1 MRTIRR
7 VGGMAVAGLLL
18 SSMIGGPSASAETKV
33 TSPETFVGSAAGRA
47 LSLKIGSSLSASS
60 GVSSAKLDSTL
71 KSLAEGAGTLG
82 LPVVGGANT
91 TKAEV
96 LGDNT
101 KDSKPQACANP
112 DLPEPL
118 KSTLASL
125 LTIGAACS
133 TSLAEVVNGQ
143 PHAVSEASVL
153 DADVTLNTLLS
164 QAAVAPTIGTV
175 QSTVI
180 TPLLGALDSVNKT
193 IQTTSG
199 GAVPDLK
206 VDDTIGD
213 LLTRLQSTK
222 TLDLKVGTSK
232 SEVVTNGSTVTS
244 TATSAGGV
252 LGLLP
257 VQLPLATGG
266 TITQS
271 LVEIVVGSAKATASY
286 DRTTGTTGTP
296 TFDPAIVTIRVN
308 TPTTDVVNGK
318 VLNIQVKEIKVNPG
332 LVPSAIPVADPT
344 LAAVVKACADAPNE
358 FCILPGTAFETR
370 IAVASGRTVTNADG
384 TVGAVADAVKIHALK
399 NIGTL
404 APQLDGGI
412 LLELAHAEAGV
423 GGAPAVL
430 TELNPIVPGITADV
444 PRELPRTGGT
454 PWMPIAGVLGLAL
467 AVISRRALVRSH

>member
-1 MRTIRR
+1 
-7 VGGMAVAGLLL
+7 MAVAGLLL
-18 SSMIGGPSASAETKV
+18 SSMIGGPSASAETKT
-33 TSPETFVGSAAGRA
+33 TSPETYVGSAAGRA
-47 LSLKIGSSLSASS
+47 LALKVASVSASS

-71 KSLAEGAGTLG
+71 KAISEGAGTLG
-82 LPVVGGANT
+82 LPTIGGANT

-101 KDSKPQACANP
+101 KDAKPQVCANP
-112 DLPEPL
+112 ELPEPL

-164 QAAVAPTIGTV
+164 QATVAPTIGTV

-180 TPLLGALDSVNKT
+180 TPLLGQLDAVNKT
-193 IQTTSG
+193 IASTSG

-257 VQLPLATGG
+257 VQLPLASGG
-266 TITQS
+266 TITQN
-271 LVEIVVGSAKATASY
+271 LVEVVVGSAKASASY
-286 DRTTGTTGTP
+286 DRVTGKTGTP
-296 TFDPAIVTIRVN
+296 TFDPAIVTIRIN
-308 TPTTDVVNGK
+308 TPTTDALTGALKAVAPGAAVD
-318 VLNIQVKEIKVNPG
+318 VKEIKINPG
-332 LVPSAIPVADPT
+332 LVPSALPALDPA
-344 LAAVVKACADAPNE
+344 LGAVVKACPDAPNE
-358 FCILPGTAFETR
+358 FCILAGTAFETR

-404 APQLDGGI
+404 VAQLEGGI

-423 GGAPAVL
+423 GGAPAIV
-430 TELNPIVPGITADV
+430 TELNPIVPGITDI

-467 AVISRRALVRSH
+467 AVLSRRALVRSH